1 MRRKNKIKKFIIL
14 ILGVALAVCIAS
26 DITAARERPGTKKR
40 STERKSRKKKE
51 KTRIGLG
58 RMMAIAKNEGD
69 LAQALNRE
77 TANYRK
83 VKKAVDHDKLKKGQ
97 FASKIKDKYG
107 EPVIILSEE
116 KGNLEKWVYK
126 PGRASFFDEKKVY
139 LIFDSDERLVEW
151 RSVLP
156 KKDPV
161 KPAEH

>member
-14 ILGVALAVCIAS
+14 ILGLALAACIAS
-26 DITAARERPGTKKR
+26 DITAARERSGT
-40 STERKSRKKKE
+40 KKKE

-69 LAQALNRE
+69 MAQELNKE

-83 VKKAVDHDKLKKGQ
+83 VKKAVDHDDLKKGQ
-97 FASKIKDKYG
+97 FTSKIKDKYG
-107 EPVIILSEE
+107 VPVIILSEE

-156 KKDPV
+156 KKEAV
-161 KPAEH
+161 KPDES